1 MGQRKAGQGRARTPA
16 GGATR
21 SALRHSPH
29 ICLFIVVWVSFPR
42 PASSWRRHDARQKP
56 AKRRLDALPSQSGA
70 SPAQSDPPSAHWELD
85 PAPDGGRK
93 KNFESPKRRGGGE
106 GLAKGSAGSRKAV
119 HFKVGLFASRSVAR
133 LDGNGSILSNLGL
146 IRRFGFARARG
157 RALLRKVGANKG
169 GFAWDARPNRR
180 FSQATQ
186 RTITNRGAPQAPHG
200 SNQNK

>member
-1 MGQRKAGQGRARTPA
+1 MGQRKAGQGRQPA
-16 GGATR
+16 DRLEALCAFLR
-21 SALRHSPH
+21 ISAYL
-29 ICLFIVVWVSFPR
+29 LVVWVSFPR

-56 AKRRLDALPSQSGA
+56 AKRRHGAIPSPSGA
-70 SPAQSDPPSAHWELD
+70 SPAQGDPPSSHW
-85 PAPDGGRK
+85 GRIRRPTAAER
-93 KNFESPKRRGGGE
+93 KNYESPKRRGGE
-106 GLAKGSAGSRKAV
+106 GLAKGSAGSRKAI
-119 HFKVGLFASRSVAR
+119 HFKVGLFASRSAAR

-186 RTITNRGAPQAPHG
+186 RTTTNRGAPQAPPG